1 MRKFLFVLLFAF
13 AGIQAFALYIVK
25 GQVVDA
31 NTKSPIDFVNVV
43 LYKANSETP
52 AVGVSTD
59 TNGNFTL
66 PKVQDG
72 RYTLKIS
79 FVGYN
84 PVTLPLNVDGK
95 ELNMGVIKLVENNK
109 ILKEVQVLGQG
120 TQMKFEIDKKVFSV
134 DQNIASAGGSAT
146 EVLQNI
152 PSVDVDN
159 EGNVSLRNNA
169 NVEVWI
175 NGKPSGLTADN
186 RAQILQQMPAE
197 SIDNI
202 EIMTNPSAKFS
213 PEGTAGIINIVL
225 KKNRKA
231 GYFGSVSGGLSYA
244 DGTEKPVGNLGAN
257 INYSSGKVDAYFNA
271 GYRAMKFMSKGETER
286 YNFSGN
292 DTLSFLDQNTN
303 RVRSRGG
310 IFIRTGAD
318 FHLNDK
324 NTLSINGFTMQGG
337 GGTDATTQ
345 NILTDFSTGAFRSF
359 VRDITEDGNRQSYN
373 ISLDHRYEF
382 DKKGSNIFTSFS
394 YSRNNTEGTQ
404 AYQQT
409 SYSNPALTGIG
420 TKTQDVT
427 QSADDES
434 NEIIA
439 KSDFT
444 RKISDKTKLEAGWQ
458 SSFLIRKSPSSAYD
472 NMAGKEIEAYYNQFN
487 YNEQNHALYATYG
500 TQITPKL
507 SFQGGVRAE
516 YLDRWSEYSFKD
528 KMNDWRIATEKVDYK
543 PQFRLFPS
551 AYITYSLPHN
561 NELQLNYTS
570 RVNRP
575 RDRQIDPFRD
585 YSDSTNISYGN
596 VNLTPEYSSSME
608 FNYLKS
614 WDEHSLSASAYY
626 RYTDQVIQRVS
637 FMNNGTMEST
647 FMNLAKNSSTGLELV
662 AKNRLFRI
670 LNLTSSLNF
679 YYEQMDSAIYKNPY
693 DNTVQTTIPAQDNF
707 SWGGKLMANIMFGRT
722 TFGQITADYS
732 APHVIAQ
739 GKESASYAIDLGL
752 RQTFFNKMLTLNLM
766 VRDLLNSRSRN
777 TTTWGEGFYQKSN
790 SSFRGRMFGVTATYN
805 FGNVK
810 PKPSDKKKPDQ
821 PDMMMD
827 E

>member
-1 MRKFLFVLLFAF
+1 MKKFLFVLLLAF
-13 AGIQAFALYIVK
+13 AGIPAFALYIIK

-31 NTKSPIDFVNVV
+31 NTQSPIDFVNVV

-59 TNGNFTL
+59 TNGNFIL

-79 FVGYN
+79 FIGYN
-84 PVTLPLNVDGK
+84 PVALPLNIDGK

-109 ILKEVQVLGQG
+109 MLKEVQVLGQG

-231 GYFGSVSGGLSYA
+231 GYFGSLTGGLSYA
-244 DGTEKPVGNLGAN
+244 DGTEKPVANLGVN

-337 GGTDATTQ
+337 GGTDATTK
-345 NILTDFSTGAFRSF
+345 NILTDFSSGTFRSF
-359 VRDITEDGNRQSYN
+359 VRDITEDGDRQSYN

-382 DKKGSNIFTSFS
+382 DKKGSNIFTSVS

-420 TKTQDVT
+420 AKTQDVT
-427 QSADDES
+427 QSADDAS
-434 NEIIA
+434 DEIIA

-458 SSFLIRKSPSSAYD
+458 SSFLMRKSPSSAYD
-472 NMAGKEIEAYYNQFN
+472 NMTGKEIEAYYNQFN

-500 TQITPKL
+500 TQIAPKL
-507 SFQGGVRAE
+507 AFQGGIRAE

-528 KMNDWRIATEKVDYK
+528 KEDAWKTVTEKVDYE

-551 AYITYSLPHN
+551 AYITYSLPRN

-596 VNLTPEYSSSME
+596 VNLTPEYSSSVE

-647 FMNLAKNSSTGLELV
+647 FMNLTKSSSTGLELV

-679 YYEQMDSAIYKNPY
+679 YYEQMDSAVYKNPY

-707 SWGGKLMANIMFGRT
+707 SWGGKVMANIMFGRT

-790 SSFRGRMFGVTATYN
+790 SSFRGRMFGITATYN